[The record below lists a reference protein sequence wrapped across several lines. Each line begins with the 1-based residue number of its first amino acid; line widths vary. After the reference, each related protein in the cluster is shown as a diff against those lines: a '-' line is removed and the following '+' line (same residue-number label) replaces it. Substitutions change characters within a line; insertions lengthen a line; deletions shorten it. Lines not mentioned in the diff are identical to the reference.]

1 MKEKTKFTK
10 LWSILLALAMVVGM
24 LPIAA
29 LAAGSAT
36 ATADFSADPTAALS
50 LLNAA
55 KTGTTDITWDNDTKT
70 LTLNGVN
77 FVTSAATAVKL
88 PDGAKIVLNGEN
100 TIKGGSG
107 SGDCYGIY
115 GVGSLTISGIGT
127 LNVTSGTA
135 GNLSFG
141 IHAQNS
147 VTIDGG
153 AVTATGGAAPNNQS
167 FGIRALYNDLTIN
180 GGTVT
185 ATGVD
190 AKNSSNG
197 LWAGNGS
204 VTISGGKVVATGGGA
219 SSGASSGIYANNVK
233 INNTG
238 AIVTA
243 TGGTQKNGHSFGIY
257 AYGGKVT
264 FSSGTLTAATKGDL
278 CIKGTF
284 NVIGSDVKTIL
295 FNSNGGVGTMMA
307 KTTAEEYTLP
317 ANGFT
322 PPAGKQLKGW
332 ATSANGE
339 VISGTTIDVSA
350 DVSADTKLFAIW
362 EDIKYT
368 VTFNINGANASVAPA
383 SGTTNAAGKL
393 TSLPEPIR
401 SGYTFKEWNTEQDG
415 TGTKVTGET
424 TFTENTIV
432 YAQWEVATVSI
443 PSVAITGIDTPV
455 SNTALDTTAA
465 CAPTG
470 VSTTT
475 VTWNP
480 NPDDDEKAGYGA
492 TYTASV
498 TLTATD
504 GYAFADSATATVNGN
519 PATSVT
525 KNANGT
531 LTVTYTFPATDKH
544 NIEITVDTDVRDGD
558 AAKNPTISSGYE
570 IEYCFFVEDTDKDG
584 VFINKTGDS
593 ITFDDKTLVVDK
605 ALVEAFAAQS
615 GGRFTYESLMAV
627 LKDEFDLDELK
638 TEFTG
643 GYDYSVLAY
652 IYHSDNAYFDY
663 DDNQI
668 VTNAIVKVN
677 GKKITDNCL
686 GFGGGMDIM
695 PGAYV
700 FSAAK
705 TYTVS
710 FDANGGKGSMADET
724 GISGEYTLPANGF
737 TAPEGKQFKGWSVNG
752 TEKAAG
758 DKITVTADTT
768 VKAVWENIP
777 ATPTEYDILD
787 GANSSWTKDSDGNIS
802 VRGSGAFTK
811 FVGVKVDG
819 TLIDAKNYTVKE
831 GSTVVILKADYLNT
845 CTAGS
850 HTLEIVWTDGSAS
863 TTFTVK
869 ADSPQTGD
877 NSMTGL
883 WFALFFVS
891 GVGVLA
897 TAVLG
902 RKKKYQAKYLAKDL

>member
-1 MKEKTKFTK
+1 MKAKTKFTR

-36 ATADFSADPTAALS
+36 ETADFSTNPTTALA
-50 LLNAA
+50 LLNDA
-55 KTGTTDITWDNDTKT
+55 KTGTTASTWNSDTNT

-77 FVTSAATAVKL
+77 FTATNPTAVKL
-88 PDGAKIVLNGEN
+88 PDDAKIVLNGEN

-322 PPAGKQLKGW
+322 PPAGMQLKGW
-332 ATSANGE
+332 SVNGTE
-339 VISGTTIDVSA
+339 KAVGDTITVTDGTTVKA
-350 DVSADTKLFAIW
+350 VW
-362 EDIKYT
+362 E
-368 VTFNINGANASVAPA
+368 NI
-383 SGTTNAAGKL
+383 
-393 TSLPEPIR
+393 
-401 SGYTFKEWNTEQDG
+401 
-415 TGTKVTGET
+415 
-424 TFTENTIV
+424 
-432 YAQWEVATVSI
+432 
-443 PSVAITGIDTPV
+443 
-455 SNTALDTTAA
+455 
-465 CAPTG
+465 
-470 VSTTT
+470 
-475 VTWNP
+475 
-480 NPDDDEKAGYGA
+480 
-492 TYTASV
+492 
-498 TLTATD
+498 
-504 GYAFADSATATVNGN
+504 
-519 PATSVT
+519 
-525 KNANGT
+525 
-531 LTVTYTFPATDKH
+531 
-544 NIEITVDTDVRDGD
+544 
-558 AAKNPTISSGYE
+558 
-570 IEYCFFVEDTDKDG
+570 
-584 VFINKTGDS
+584 
-593 ITFDDKTLVVDK
+593 
-605 ALVEAFAAQS
+605 
-615 GGRFTYESLMAV
+615 
-627 LKDEFDLDELK
+627 
-638 TEFTG
+638 
-643 GYDYSVLAY
+643 
-652 IYHSDNAYFDY
+652 
-663 DDNQI
+663 
-668 VTNAIVKVN
+668 
-677 GKKITDNCL
+677 
-686 GFGGGMDIM
+686 
-695 PGAYV
+695 
-700 FSAAK
+700 

-710 FDANGGKGSMADET
+710 FDANGGT
-724 GISGEYTLPANGF
+724 GMMTDVTGVLGEYTLPANGF
-737 TAPEGKQFKGWSVNG
+737 TAPAGKQFKCWSVGG
-752 TEKAAG
+752 TEKAVG
-758 DKITVTADTT
+758 DKITVSANTT
-768 VKAVWENIP
+768 VKAVWE
-777 ATPTEYDILD
+777 DIE
-787 GANSSWTKDSDGNIS
+787 
-802 VRGSGAFTK
+802 
-811 FVGVKVDG
+811 
-819 TLIDAKNYTVKE
+819 YTV
-831 GSTVVILKADYLNT
+831 TVTNGTASVSKAAAGTTVTLN
-845 CTAGS
+845 ANDAPSGKVFDKWVVES
-850 HTLEIVWTDGSAS
+850 GSAS
-863 TTFTVK
+863 ITLTDENSANTTFTMPAGNVSVK
-869 ADSPQTGD
+869 ATYKAAPHTHSYGSEWETDANNHWHECTADGCDVTNDADKNGYGEHVYDNDADKTCNTCGYERTVTPPAHEHICGDWQSNRLYHWKVCATCGEKVDKARHNYGTDRTCDICGYVKPRINNSTTPSQPTDTTTKSADTGD
-877 NSMTGL
+877 MGIALYAGMTILSLTGGA
-883 WFALFFVS
+883 WV
-891 GVGVLA
+891 VNKK
-897 TAVLG
+897 
-902 RKKKYQAKYLAKDL
+902 RKGK